1 MLDQLAQGPLLPR
14 LRGYLSLSG
23 PGYLQ
28 SALTLGA
35 GTATASLFSGAVFGY
50 QLLWVA
56 PLSMALGVIV
66 LAAVAHQTLS
76 TGLRPLPAMRRH
88 AGKGY
93 AWLWAAS
100 SLLASVVWHIPQYN
114 LAANSLTDLLAA

>member
-1 MLDQLAQGPLLPR
+1 MSDETRGLPQSDASDLQQGLRMANPPTQEQIAREAAMLDELAQGPLLPR

-66 LAAVAHQTLS
+66 LAVA
-76 TGLRPLPAMRRH
+76 
-88 AGKGY
+88 
-93 AWLWAAS
+93 
-100 SLLASVVWHIPQYN
+100 
-114 LAANSLTDLLAA
+114 LTRCGGRAQ